1 VYAPALSSK
10 PVAVGLRVRAR
21 EQGSSPLAAHA
32 GTVALERITGVL
44 HAAPCTRRRREMAD
58 AVL

>member
-1 VYAPALSSK
+1 
-10 PVAVGLRVRAR
+10 LRVRAR
-21 EQGSSPLAAHA
+21 EQVSSPLAAHA